1 MSGRTKPLKARR
13 WKKSLNPLEHIRAF
27 ATRLTPTERQIKLD
41 PPREA
46 LARLRT
52 KTATLADYLELCTA
66 VHNAYAIED
75 SGVITGQREIIDHA
89 YAALNEIGERAGPVD
104 FDAGTWSPPTCYAI
118 ELQALDDL
126 WHAYSRQLH
135 EVTYSEFVAA
145 ERKAVS
151 RVRSGKGLVVKAGE
165 VVT

>member
-13 WKKSLNPLEHIRAF
+13 WKKSMNPLEHIRAF
-27 ATRLTPTERQIKLD
+27 ATRLTPAERQIKLG
-41 PPREA
+41 PPKEA

-66 VHNAYAIED
+66 VHNAMAIED
-75 SGVITGQREIIDHA
+75 SGVITGQREIIDQA
-89 YAALNEIGERAGPVD
+89 YAALNDIGERAGPVD
-104 FDAGTWSPPTCYAI
+104 FDAGTWSPPTCYAL

-145 ERKAVS
+145 ERKALS
-151 RVRSGKGLVVKAGE
+151 RVGSGGGLVVKKGV